1 MTVKTGNG
9 PAPTLVTSVS
19 PAYTCSAPTNP
30 PITAHHGMEAKA
42 FRVGKGWCI
51 MRKTQV
57 KKKVISANDT
67 AEASQ
72 GFTTD
77 LLS

>member
-1 MTVKTGNG
+1 
-9 PAPTLVTSVS
+9 
-19 PAYTCSAPTNP
+19 
-30 PITAHHGMEAKA
+30 MEAKA